1 MNSKTT
7 VLAVVIF
14 LGLVALATVVGGFV
28 LAYQGTT
35 IPGELIGLGGTA
47 VGAIAGILAKTNT
60 EPAVVDAAGNIVAAK
75 PLDAPPAPAPAPAV
89 DLTAAK
95 DALAQA
101 AAALEAAQ
109 PLEAVLADDAAPAAQ

>member
-7 VLAVVIF
+7 VLAVVVF

-75 PLDAPPAPAPAPAV
+75 PLDIPPPAAPV
-89 DLTAAK
+89 DLRAVK

-101 AAALEAAQ
+101 AAALEVAQ
-109 PLEAVLADDAAPAAQ
+109 PLEAVLVHEAPPAP